1 MIHLG
6 SGGDSRDVIFAA
18 ADGPFLRGPDPADI
32 FLPPTQPVDISSYLR
47 AADPDGSD

>member
-1 MIHLG
+1 MIHLS
-6 SGGDSRDVIFAA
+6 SGEDSRDALFPA

-32 FLPPTQPVDISSYLR
+32 CLPPTQPVDNSSYLR